1 LWSRRSRVRIPSL
14 SYASVDAEDDVVPA
28 VSRSSGR
35 QSQPREGHDSHDRR
49 VGGGSRRLLDVAG
62 GAECVEEVAGGVD
75 LQAGGGELL
84 VLRPDG
90 QAEYECEGD
99 GRPVVGVAG
108 GDALF
113 GVLAAVVVVGRGP
126 PLDRNDL
133 ECGEQ
138 QRGVQAALR
147 GQAWD
152 VAGDLDGTTASAA
165 TQRGGCGVAMT
176 SRARPPMSAERT
188 TLASATTAAGSE
200 IVEDLLLFGALF
212 GELCADLFGEA

>member
-1 LWSRRSRVRIPSL
+1 MGHRRGV
-14 SYASVDAEDDVVPA
+14 
-28 VSRSSGR
+28 GR
-35 QSQPREGHDSHDRR
+35 ALAAR
-49 VGGGSRRLLDVAG
+49 VGGGVRRLLDVAG

-75 LQAGGGELL
+75 LQAGGGEVL

-90 QAEYECEGD
+90 QAENEREGD
-99 GRPVVGVAG
+99 GRPVVGVAC
-108 GDALF
+108 GDALFALF
-113 GVLAAVVVVGRGP
+113 GVLAAVVVVGRRP
-126 PLDRNDL
+126 PLDRHDL
-133 ECGEQ
+133 EYGEQ

-147 GQAWD
+147 GQGGMWRAIST
-152 VAGDLDGTTASAA
+152 ATASAA

-200 IVEDLLLFGALF
+200 IVEDLLLCGSLF